1 MIADVFLTVFFFF
14 RSNVSLQYIRRSATG
29 WKRARTVVG
38 GREDNFWTETP
49 RPPKKNNQ
57 NPTCVCDL
65 IHFFIASYRSSQSR
79 QFEPVCEP
87 FWVWTQPQND
97 WLINDILVPCAAHTH
112 LVWVHH
118 IVLCFVSQQ
127 RAAKTSSLPLEATP
141 SRRSPHWPDA
151 NRPPKGERAGLRSS
165 LFCGR
170 NGLFLFQVSCFL
182 YYYYWFSFFL
192 LTRPRYSAD
201 SSCLYSFTCRQA
213 FCMSCMDLWL

>member
-1 MIADVFLTVFFFF
+1 MKILILFFFF
-14 RSNVSLQYIRRSATG
+14 LRSNVSLQYTRRSDTG

-49 RPPKKNNQ
+49 PPKKKQ
-57 NPTCVCDL
+57 TKNPPVFVTWL
-65 IHFFIASYRSSQSR
+65 IFFIASYRSSQSR

-97 WLINDILVPCAAHTH
+97 RLINDVLVPCAAHAH

-118 IVLCFVSQQ
+118 IVLCSVSQQ

-165 LFCGR
+165 LLRTKRTLFIPSVMFSLLLLLV
-170 NGLFLFQVSCFL
+170 LFLSPHPPPTL
-182 YYYYWFSFFL
+182 
-192 LTRPRYSAD
+192 
-201 SSCLYSFTCRQA
+201 CR
-213 FCMSCMDLWL
+213 FIISVLIYLSPSVLHVVHGSLIVE